1 MESSGYEKCT
11 SQRRAF
17 KVVGSRRFGTLRC
30 PLRRAGGEQHHAGVL
45 HLQLRISLRVIKKEA
60 RPEGVSAVGEPEEI
74 RCPGA
79 RHRVRSCQRQA
90 ADKQQS
96 TGLLHLHLRISL
108 QVIKKEARPEGVS
121 AVGGPEEI
129 RCPGARHRVR
139 SCQRRA
145 ADKQQ
150 STGLLHLHLRISLRV
165 IKKEAHPKRCA
176 SFLVDPRR
184 FELPTPTMRM

>member
-1 MESSGYEKCT
+1 MSTSGN
-11 SQRRAF
+11 AADAI
-17 KVVGSRRFGTLRC
+17 RRFLRC
-30 PLRRAGGEQHHAGVL
+30 FRRSGRGILKGAAVRQRPLSRILLNVLAGTRTL
-45 HLQLRISLRVIKKEA
+45 P
-60 RPEGVSAVGEPEEI
+60 PEEPEPKHLW
-74 RCPGA
+74 RLK
-79 RHRVRSCQRQA
+79 V
-90 ADKQQS
+90 
-96 TGLLHLHLRISL
+96 TGKSIVGLIILMISF
-108 QVIKKEARPEGVS
+108 QWS
-121 AVGGPEEI
+121 GPEEI

>member
-1 MESSGYEKCT
+1 MHAAKACVQSSEPEEIRHT
-11 SQRRAF
+11 
-17 KVVGSRRFGTLRC
+17 KVSPPSSRRGAT
-30 PLRRAGGEQHHAGVL
+30 PHVGVAFASSNL
-45 HLQLRISLRVIKKEA
+45 PSGPPKERA
-60 RPEGVSAVGEPEEI
+60 RPEGVPAV
-74 RCPGA
+74 C
-79 RHRVRSCQRQA
+79 
-90 ADKQQS
+90 
-96 TGLLHLHLRISL
+96 
-108 QVIKKEARPEGVS
+108 
-121 AVGGPEEI
+121 GPEEI

>member
-1 MESSGYEKCT
+1 MGKSI
-11 SQRRAF
+11 
-17 KVVGSRRFGTLRC
+17 VGIIMM
-30 PLRRAGGEQHHAGVL
+30 
-45 HLQLRISLRVIKKEA
+45 ISFQW
-60 RPEGVSAVGEPEEI
+60 SEPEEI

-79 RHRVRSCQRQA
+79 
-90 ADKQQS
+90 K
-96 TGLLHLHLRISL
+96 
-108 QVIKKEARPEGVS
+108 
-121 AVGGPEEI
+121 
-129 RCPGARHRVR
+129 HRVR

-150 STGLLHLHLRISLRV
+150 STGLLHLHLRISFRV